1 MSFRSYL
8 LDNLDR
14 DDLINISQHGA
25 DGGFNGL
32 IWSKDMMDCYLE
44 NEDEILTIWQDSGM
58 EFPTMED
65 CHSLGAMVDRL
76 VWGAAEMLAEELAEE
91 LEDAEAE

>member
-44 NEDEILTIWQDSGM
+44 NEDEILALWDGLDLPSIQEHGLSGV
-58 EFPTMED
+58 
-65 CHSLGAMVDRL
+65 VDRL